1 MWLPKPGSEALV
13 GHFRL
18 HQPGTPL
25 GWPLPSPKGR
35 PASPYRLPLAAR
47 TQSPHLSSL
56 PGRHCLLRCLRYINL
71 TTLVKT
77 IWGSPLS
84 NESSKA
90 FSCRARLG
98 SQPQTLD
105 PLLNP
110 GFLWAPASLGEDRH
124 PPTPALLTSASPA
137 GIPQRRQEP
146 APREAC

>member
-1 MWLPKPGSEALV
+1 MLKPGSEALV

-35 PASPYRLPLAAR
+35 PASPYCLPLAAH

-56 PGRHCLLRCLRYINL
+56 PGRHCPLRCLRYINL

-77 IWGSPLS
+77 IWGSPLN

-105 PLLNP
+105 PLQSWIPLGPCQP
-110 GFLWAPASLGEDRH
+110 GRGGQAPSHPCSAHLHLPSWA
-124 PPTPALLTSASPA
+124 TPKKAGTSP
-137 GIPQRRQEP
+137 
-146 APREAC
+146 